1 MEFLAIF
8 IPIMGNLDNYW
19 NNRTQLPSNYQRYTT
34 VSKHLDTKK
43 YQNGYL
49 IGQLLRFS
57 SILRSVSLKQTACH
71 LRCRER
77 SGDKT
82 RASSSPRA
90 GFAPLLCGQ
99 EKWLLELSLLAL
111 LAVNWKSVVSSTTC
125 GRRRMLNVSFVTR

>member
-1 MEFLAIF
+1 MWYHKYQHQWYTTLSRQSDPKIYHYEYLIGQLLEFLAIF

-82 RASSSPRA
+82 RASSSPCA
-90 GFAPLLCGQ
+90 G
-99 EKWLLELSLLAL
+99 EMR
-111 LAVNWKSVVSSTTC
+111 SS
-125 GRRRMLNVSFVTR
+125 FPP